1 MQSLNEGE
9 LKQNPDRWG
18 QLKFLPDSDINIDKE
33 AAIIILVLDV
43 KATES
48 IKFNNSAG
56 NEEETL
62 HLDSY
67 HLFSL
72 WLI

>member
-1 MQSLNEGE
+1 M
-9 LKQNPDRWG
+9 
-18 QLKFLPDSDINIDKE
+18 I
-33 AAIIILVLDV
+33 AILVLDV
-43 KATES
+43 KATVSTKSE
-48 IKFNNSAG
+48 NSSG